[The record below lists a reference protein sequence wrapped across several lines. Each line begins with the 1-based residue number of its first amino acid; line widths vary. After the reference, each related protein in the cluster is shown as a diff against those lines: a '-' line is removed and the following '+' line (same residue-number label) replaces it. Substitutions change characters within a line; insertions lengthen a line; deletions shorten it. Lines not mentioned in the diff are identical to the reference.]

1 MESQKPVPEIKADKL
16 AVKQRKRALFGR
28 KEFLIL
34 SVIPA
39 ILLWLC
45 KRWFFLVAFEA
56 VASCP

>member
-1 MESQKPVPEIKADKL
+1 METQKPVPEIKADKL
-16 AVKQRKRALFGR
+16 AVKQRKRGLFAR

-45 KRWFFLVAFEA
+45 KRWFFD
-56 VASCP
+56 